1 MLLADP
7 VLKGFAERSVE
18 PMRVSIFGLGYVGAV
33 SAACLAE
40 RGHIVTGVDP
50 NGEKVALINSG
61 RAPVVEAELAELTRR
76 GVAEKRLRATTDPVA
91 AVLESE
97 VTFVCVPTPSQTN
110 GNLDFRYVERVCA
123 EIGAALREKRDY
135 HVIVIRSTILPGTLS
150 GLAIPTLERA
160 SGRRAG
166 VDFGVCHNPEFLR
179 ESTAVA
185 DFRNPPKTVIGA
197 TDSRSGD
204 IVHSLYEGVPGP
216 VIRCSIEV
224 SEMVKYADN
233 TWHATKIT
241 FANEIGKICK
251 SLGLDSHAVMDIFCK
266 DAKLNLSP
274 YYLKPGFAFGGSCL
288 PKDLR
293 AITYHARSHDVS
305 TPLLN
310 SLMFSN
316 REQIEQGIA
325 MVLASRR
332 KKIGVLGFSFKAG
345 TDDLRESPIVEVIER
360 LIGKGFDLRLYD
372 RNVNLAKL
380 TGANREY
387 IMKSIPHIER
397 LMMASV
403 EEVLDHA
410 DVLVIGNRGEEF
422 TGLAD
427 KLRSDQL
434 VIDFVRIRQI
444 EERHANYAGICW

>member
-1 MLLADP
+1 
-7 VLKGFAERSVE
+7 
-18 PMRVSIFGLGYVGAV
+18 MRVSIFGLGYVGAV

-40 RGHIVTGVDP
+40 RGHTVTGVDP
-50 NGEKVALINSG
+50 NPGKVALINSG
-61 RAPVVEAELAELTRR
+61 RAPVVEAELGELTREAVSA
-76 GVAEKRLRATTDPVA
+76 GRLRATGDPLS

-97 VTFVCVPTPSQTN
+97 ITFVCVPTPSQTN
-110 GNLDFRYVERVCA
+110 GNLDFRYIERVCG
-123 EIGAALREKRDY
+123 EIGAALREKRAF
-135 HVIVIRSTILPGTLS
+135 HVVVVRSTILPGTLR
-150 GLAIPTLERA
+150 GLVVPTLERA

-166 VDFGVCHNPEFLR
+166 ADFGVCHNPEFLR

-197 TDSRSGD
+197 TDPRSGD
-204 IVHSLYEGVPGP
+204 ILQSLYASIPGP
-216 VIRCSIEV
+216 VIRCAIEV
-224 SEMVKYADN
+224 GEMVKYADN

-274 YYLKPGFAFGGSCL
+274 CYLKPGFAFGGSCL

-293 AITYHARSHDVS
+293 AITYQARSHDVS

-310 SLMFSN
+310 SLMYSN
-316 REQIEQGIA
+316 GEQIEQGIA
-325 MVLASRR
+325 MVLAARR
-332 KKIGVLGFSFKAG
+332 KRVGVLGFSFKSG
-345 TDDLRESPIVEVIER
+345 TDDLRESPLVEVIER

-397 LMMASV
+397 LMVASV
-403 EEVLDHA
+403 QEVLDHGE
-410 DVLVIGNRGEEF
+410 VIVIGNRGEEF
-422 TGLAD
+422 AALAGR
-427 KLRSDQL
+427 LRPDQL

-444 EERHANYAGICW
+444 EEHHAHYAGICW

>member
-1 MLLADP
+1 M
-7 VLKGFAERSVE
+7 K
-18 PMRVSIFGLGYVGAV
+18 VSIFGLGYVGAV

-40 RGHIVTGVDP
+40 RGHTVTGVDP
-50 NGEKVALINSG
+50 NPDKVELINSG
-61 RAPVVEAELAELTRR
+61 RAPVVEAELGELTREAVSA
-76 GVAEKRLRATTDPVA
+76 GRLRATSDPVS

-97 VTFVCVPTPSQTN
+97 ITFVCVPTPSQTN
-110 GNLDFRYVERVCA
+110 GNLDFRYIERVCG
-123 EIGAALREKRDY
+123 EIGAALREKRAY
-135 HVIVIRSTILPGTLS
+135 HVVVVRSTILPGTLK
-150 GLAIPTLERA
+150 GLVIPTLERA

-166 VDFGVCHNPEFLR
+166 EDFGVCHNPEFLR

-197 TDSRSGD
+197 IDSRSGD
-204 IVHSLYEGVPGP
+204 ILQSLYEGLPGP
-216 VIRCSIEV
+216 VIRCAIEV
-224 SEMVKYADN
+224 GEMVKYADN

-310 SLMFSN
+310 SLMYSN
-316 REQIEQGIA
+316 GEQIEQGIA
-325 MVLASRR
+325 MVLAARR
-332 KKIGVLGFSFKAG
+332 KKVGVLGFSFKAG
-345 TDDLRESPIVEVIER
+345 TDDLRESPLVEVIER

-397 LMMASV
+397 LMVASV
-403 EEVLDHA
+403 QEVLDHGE
-410 DVLVIGNRGEEF
+410 VIIIGNRGEEF
-422 TGLAD
+422 AGLAD
-427 KLRSDQL
+427 KLRPDQL
-434 VIDFVRIRQI
+434 VLDFVRIRQI
-444 EERHANYAGICW
+444 EEHHANYAGICW

>member
-1 MLLADP
+1 
-7 VLKGFAERSVE
+7 
-18 PMRVSIFGLGYVGAV
+18 MRISIFGLGYVGAV

-40 RGHIVTGVDP
+40 RGHAVTGVDP
-50 NGEKVALINSG
+50 NTEKVQLINSG
-61 RAPVVEAELAELTRR
+61 RSPVVEAELAELTRAA
-76 GVAEKRLRATTDPVA
+76 VSAQRLRATTDPLE

-110 GNLDFRYVERVCA
+110 GNLDFRYIERVCA
-123 EIGAALREKRDY
+123 EIGAALRQKRDF
-135 HVIVIRSTILPGTLS
+135 HVVVVRSTILPGTLKT
-150 GLAIPTLERA
+150 LAIPALERA

-166 VDFGVCHNPEFLR
+166 EDFGVCHNPEFLR

-185 DFRNPPKTVIGA
+185 DFRNPPKTVIGT
-197 TDSRSGD
+197 TDPRSGD
-204 IVHSLYEGVPGP
+204 IVQSLYEGIAGP
-216 VIRCSIEV
+216 VIRCPIEV
-224 SEMVKYADN
+224 AEMVKYADN
-233 TWHATKIT
+233 SWHATKVT
-241 FANEIGKICK
+241 FANEVGKICK
-251 SLGLDSHAVMDIFCK
+251 SLGVDSHAVMDIFCK
-266 DAKLNLSP
+266 DAKLNLSS
-274 YYLKPGFAFGGSCL
+274 YYLTPGFAFGGSCL

-316 REQIEQGIA
+316 REQVEQGIA
-325 MVLASRR
+325 MVMAARRR
-332 KKIGVLGFSFKAG
+332 KVGLLGFSFKAG
-345 TDDLRESPIVEVIER
+345 TDDLRESPLVEVIER

-372 RNVNLAKL
+372 RNVNIAKL

-397 LMMASV
+397 LMVTSV

-410 DVLVIGNRGEEF
+410 DVIVIGNRGEEF
-422 TGLAD
+422 TALAER
-427 KLRSDQL
+427 LRPDQL

-444 EERHANYAGICW
+444 EERHANYTGICW

>member
-1 MLLADP
+1 MN
-7 VLKGFAERSVE
+7 
-18 PMRVSIFGLGYVGAV
+18 VSIFGLGYVGAV

-40 RGHIVTGVDP
+40 RGHVVIGVDP
-50 NGEKVALINSG
+50 NPEKVELINSG
-61 RAPVVEAELAELTRR
+61 RAPVVEAELGELTRQAVSAR
-76 GVAEKRLRATTDPVA
+76 RLRATHDPVS

-97 VTFVCVPTPSQTN
+97 VTFVCVATPSQTN
-110 GNLDFRYVERVCA
+110 GNLDFRYIERVCG
-123 EIGAALREKRDY
+123 EIGAALRQKRAF
-135 HVIVIRSTILPGTLS
+135 HVVVVRSTILPGTLR
-150 GLAIPTLERA
+150 GLVIPTLERT
-160 SGRRAG
+160 SGRRVG
-166 VDFGVCHNPEFLR
+166 EDFGVCHNPEFLR
-179 ESTAVA
+179 ESTAVV

-204 IVHSLYEGVPGP
+204 IVQSLYEGLPGP
-216 VIRCSIEV
+216 VIRCAIEV
-224 SEMVKYADN
+224 GEMVKYADN

-266 DAKLNLSP
+266 DAKLNLSS

-310 SLMFSN
+310 SLMYSN
-316 REQIEQGIA
+316 SEQIEQGIA
-325 MVLASRR
+325 MVLASHRR
-332 KKIGVLGFSFKAG
+332 KVGVLGFSFKAG
-345 TDDLRESPIVEVIER
+345 TDDLRESPLVEVIER
-360 LIGKGFDLRLYD
+360 LLGKGFDLRLYD

-397 LMMASV
+397 LMVATM

-410 DVLVIGNRGEEF
+410 DVIVIGNRGEEF
-422 TGLAD
+422 TRLAD
-427 KLRSDQL
+427 KLRPDQL

>member
-1 MLLADP
+1 M
-7 VLKGFAERSVE
+7 KI
-18 PMRVSIFGLGYVGAV
+18 SIFGLGYVGAV

-40 RGHIVTGVDP
+40 RGHQVTGVDP
-50 NGEKVALINSG
+50 NPEKVELINSG
-61 RAPVVEAELAELTRR
+61 RAPVVEAELGELTRQA
-76 GVAEKRLRATTDPVA
+76 VAAGRLRATHDPVT

-110 GNLDFRYVERVCA
+110 GNLDFRYIEKVCG
-123 EIGAALREKRDY
+123 EIGDALRQKRDF
-135 HVIVIRSTILPGTLS
+135 HVVVVRSTILPGTLK
-150 GLAIPTLERA
+150 GLVIPTLERA

-166 VDFGVCHNPEFLR
+166 EDFGVCHNPEFLR

-185 DFRNPPKTVIGA
+185 DFRNPAKTVISA

-204 IVHSLYEGVPGP
+204 IVASLYEGLPGSL
-216 VIRCSIEV
+216 IRCSMEV
-224 SEMVKYADN
+224 GEMVKYADN

-251 SLGLDSHAVMDIFCK
+251 SLGLDSHAVMDIFCQ

-310 SLMFSN
+310 SLMYSN
-316 REQIEQGIA
+316 GEQIEQGIA

-345 TDDLRESPIVEVIER
+345 TDDLRESPLVEVIER

-380 TGANREY
+380 TGANRDY

-397 LMMASV
+397 LMVATV
-403 EEVLDHA
+403 DEVLNHA
-410 DVLVIGNRGEEF
+410 DVIVIGNRGEEF

-427 KLRSDQL
+427 KLRPDQL

-444 EERHANYAGICW
+444 EEHHANYAGICW